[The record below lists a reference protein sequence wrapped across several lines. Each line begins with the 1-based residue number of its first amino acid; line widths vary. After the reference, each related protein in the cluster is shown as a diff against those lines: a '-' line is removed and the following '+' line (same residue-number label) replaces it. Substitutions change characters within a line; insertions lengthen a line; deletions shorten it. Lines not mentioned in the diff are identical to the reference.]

1 MIKVGVIGCGYWGPN
16 LIRNFI
22 ASKTSDVKICCDKSQ
37 NRLNYIK
44 GLHPNIEVTQDAKK
58 LFSDS
63 DLDAIYIATPVAT
76 HYSLAKVA
84 LQSDKHVLVEKPIT
98 DNSRHAQELID
109 LASKRK
115 RVLMAGHTFEYS
127 PSVNAVK
134 KILKSGKI
142 GDILY
147 ISGSRL
153 NLGLFQKD
161 INVIWDLAPHDIS
174 ILNYLL
180 ECLPSYVAS
189 SGISHVRKG
198 IEDVAM
204 LSVGYRNKM
213 MVFLHMSWLDPYKV
227 RKFVIVGTKKMIVY
241 DDLNLEEPI
250 KIYDKGISKQPY
262 YDTFGEFK
270 LLYRFGDTHSPK
282 VESVEPLKAECNH
295 FLNCIKTGKT
305 PRSDGRSGLSVVRVI
320 EAAQRSLKNG
330 GRRERV

>member
-1 MIKVGVIGCGYWGPN
+1 MIKIGVIGCGYWGPN
-16 LIRNFI
+16 LVRNFI
-22 ASKTSDVKICCDKSQ
+22 ACRTSDVKICCDKSQ
-37 NRLNYIK
+37 GRLRYIK
-44 GLHPNIEVTQDAKK
+44 GLHPNIEVTQDAEK
-58 LFSDS
+58 LFRDPE
-63 DLDAIYIATPVAT
+63 LDAIYIATPVAT
-76 HYSLAKVA
+76 HYSLAKAA

-127 PSVNAVK
+127 PSVNAIK
-134 KILKSGKI
+134 KILKSGKV

-147 ISGSRL
+147 ISSARL

-161 INVIWDLAPHDIS
+161 INVIWDLAPHDVS

-180 ECLPSYVAS
+180 GSVPLYVES

-204 LSVGYRNKM
+204 LSVGYRNKTM
-213 MVFLHMSWLDPYKV
+213 AFLHLSWLDPCKV
-227 RKFVIVGTKKMIVY
+227 RRFVIVGTKKMIVY
-241 DDLNLEEPI
+241 DDLNPEEPI

-270 LLYRFGDTHSPK
+270 LLYRFGDTHSPR
-282 VESVEPLKAECNH
+282 VETTEPLKVECHH
-295 FLNCIKTGKT
+295 FLDCIKTGRT
-305 PRSDGRSGLSVVRVI
+305 PRSDGRSGLNVVRVI

-330 GRRERV
+330 GRKQRI